1 MAKTKSV
8 FFCTQCGYES
18 SGWLGKCPGCG
29 EWNTFVEEP
38 AERKTAGGNSFGF
51 SAGVETRAAKPVKID
66 EIAYEKGVRDSSGIG
81 ELDRVMGGG
90 IVRGSLVLVAGDPGI
105 GKSTLMLMISGH
117 LSQNSGTVLYV
128 SGEESESQIKMRAER
143 LGVRGE
149 RLYIYSETSVDSIV
163 TQIEAL
169 KPAYVVL
176 DSIQT
181 LEDSA
186 ITSAPGSVSQVRE
199 ITGRF
204 LRIAKVLNIT
214 VFIVGH
220 VTKEGSIAGPRVLEH
235 MVDTVLYFEGER
247 HLSYRILR
255 AVKNRFG
262 STNEIGVFEMR
273 ESGLVEV
280 ENPSSAMLEG
290 RPEDASGSAV
300 TAAMEGTRPMMLEL
314 QALISKSSLN
324 IPRRMC
330 AGLDYNRVSLLIA
343 VLEKR
348 AGYRLSDCDAFINV
362 VGGIKLNEPAADLAI
377 CAAIMSSFRN
387 IPLPARAVFI
397 GELGLTGEVRAVSHI
412 DKRVSEALRL
422 GFDRIYL
429 PAGNRK
435 NAALRDNGNLIFL
448 DNVRDIN
455 CWGD

>member
-1 MAKTKSV
+1 
-8 FFCTQCGYES
+8 
-18 SGWLGKCPGCG
+18 
-29 EWNTFVEEP
+29 
-38 AERKTAGGNSFGF
+38 
-51 SAGVETRAAKPVKID
+51 
-66 EIAYEKGVRDSSGIG
+66 
-81 ELDRVMGGG
+81 
-90 IVRGSLVLVAGDPGI
+90 
-105 GKSTLMLMISGH
+105 
-117 LSQNSGTVLYV
+117 
-128 SGEESESQIKMRAER
+128 SQIKMRAER